1 MSISHVKYQ
10 FFPAGTTFT
19 QLLVWWL
26 HHLLCYGEYTYDSK
40 LKKFR
45 EMFLTTLTH
54 NQHDINDF
62 IWTLPV
68 WNLKI
73 KRYLALC
80 MLQFWSNLTKTS
92 FEGKHLIIFVHCCKY
107 DMQDFTFSKWQTLPA
122 EPLSIIA
129 RRFTRVEWNI
139 QMK

>member
-73 KRYLALC
+73 KRH
-80 MLQFWSNLTKTS
+80 S
-92 FEGKHLIIFVHCCKY
+92 
-107 DMQDFTFSKWQTLPA
+107 
-122 EPLSIIA
+122 
-129 RRFTRVEWNI
+129 TRVNLRAMILRGSAGRVCHLENVKSCMSYLQQCTKIIKCLPSKLVLVKFDQNWSI
-139 QMK
+139 HKAK